1 MPASDLCRIGNDLR
15 TSQRSA
21 IWKIILHVDLL
32 SILLCAFARHGVFF
46 NIGGGRDAVCCT
58 DQLDKELGDY
68 KAPVSSA
75 SFGRFTF
82 RLGSEDL
89 DPGED
94 PTCSCVVIAGRG
106 LSGRPPDCKD

>member
-1 MPASDLCRIGNDLR
+1 MPASDLCRVGNDLR

-32 SILLCAFARHGVFF
+32 SILPCAFARYGRYGVFF
-46 NIGGGRDAVCCT
+46 NIRGGRDAVCCA

-75 SFGRFTF
+75 LGHFTF
-82 RLGSEDL
+82 CLGEKIWIQVRI
-89 DPGED
+89 

-106 LSGRPPDCKD
+106 